1 MTLVVIDP
9 GHGGRDP
16 GTVGNG
22 LQEKMITLAAAI
34 HLRDALQRCG
44 IQVIM
49 TRTTDSLVL
58 PNGTVSQDLSARA
71 EIANRNKADLFI
83 SWHVD
88 SFSNP
93 DVHGI
98 SVWIYPSTRGTET
111 ERAAQTIVNSVAQ
124 ATGQTNRRVFVA
136 DFAVLRETGMTA
148 VLVESGFLTN
158 PEEANRLASEAF
170 RRIQAEA
177 AARAICE
184 YFNLPYVGPT
194 QPSPSP
200 TPPPQP
206 TPPAPVPEEPFPG
219 EELPEWARS
228 AILQVY
234 QTGVMTGYEN
244 GTFRAENPVTRAE
257 LAVALVRLYDLIR
270 KGRTM

>member
-9 GHGGRDP
+9 GHGGKDP

-22 LQEKMITLAAAI
+22 LQEKSIALATAT
-34 HLRDALQRCG
+34 HLRDALQRCR
-44 IQVIM
+44 IQAIL

-58 PNGTVSQDLSARA
+58 PNGTISQDLSARA
-71 EIANRNKADLFI
+71 EIANRNNADLFI
-83 SWHVD
+83 AWHVD

-93 DVHGI
+93 EVQGV
-98 SVWIYPSTRGTET
+98 SAWIYPETRGTET
-111 ERAAQTIVNSVAQ
+111 EKIAQMIVNSVAQ

-136 DFAVLRETGMTA
+136 DFAVLRETNMMA

-170 RRIQAEA
+170 RRTQAEA

-184 YFNLPYVGPT
+184 YFNLPYVV
-194 QPSPSP
+194 
-200 TPPPQP
+200 PP
-206 TPPAPVPEEPFPG
+206 PPAPVPENPFPG
-219 EELPEWARS
+219 EALPEWARS

-234 QTGVMTGYEN
+234 RTGIMTGYEN
-244 GTFRAENPVTRAE
+244 GTFRAGNPVTRAE
-257 LAVALVRLYDLIR
+257 LAVALVRLYDLILQER
-270 KGRTM
+270 AK